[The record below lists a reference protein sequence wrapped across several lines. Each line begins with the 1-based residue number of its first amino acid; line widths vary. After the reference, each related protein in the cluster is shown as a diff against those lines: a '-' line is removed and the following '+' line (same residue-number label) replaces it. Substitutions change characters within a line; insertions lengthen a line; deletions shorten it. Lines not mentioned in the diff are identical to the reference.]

1 MNNKRFIQLKKAS
14 FVCVCVCVCVG
25 GGVGGVVLSYR
36 KQGKFINLNKLKK
49 KKKKNPTDCFTNIQ
63 STQESHVAWW
73 LEIFQKHPI
82 SLTQLAI
89 FALSCFS
96 FGLY

>member
-49 KKKKNPTDCFTNIQ
+49 KKKKTPQIALLIFNQPKKVMWHGGWRFFRNIQ
-63 STQESHVAWW
+63 FHSHNW
-73 LEIFQKHPI
+73 Q
-82 SLTQLAI
+82 SLH
-89 FALSCFS
+89 
-96 FGLY
+96 